1 MYCDKENILRE
12 SVVMRKWWI
21 ALTAAMLLYLL
32 PVSALAV
39 PSNLWDKNNVYVISG
54 VHESNVE
61 VGIYGEDEY
70 YLVLDHAELKQGI
83 ALVRMPSSKNPPTIH
98 LMVKGENRIIGGGI
112 FCNTAIQLIIEPA
125 SWDASLM
132 IESSN
137 YAIAI
142 NGSVACNGFGYE
154 DFEPIYPHYREYRGP
169 EFIVPI
175 PGTSAANHL
184 PATGDGSNLMLW
196 FGMLAASAAG
206 MLTITRRAR
215 REY

>member
-1 MYCDKENILRE
+1 
-12 SVVMRKWWI
+12 MRKWWI

-39 PSNLWDKNNVYVISG
+39 TSNLWDKNNVYVISG

-98 LMVKGENRIIGGGI
+98 LMVKGENQIIGGGI

-154 DFEPIYPHYREYRGP
+154 DFEPIYPHYREYRDP

-196 FGMLAASAAG
+196 FGMLAVSAAG